1 MRKGSTI
8 VRVVCVYAPLTLP
21 RPVARIALL
30 LAAALAL
37 ALLVALDGPRVGAQ
51 GGCRT
56 TEDLGA
62 LSSYQTLT
70 RTALLNESSCKF
82 EGVQYYDQYFFTMP
96 GTGTVTVSV
105 SAPDIRAQIVFN
117 TESGELIAG
126 NRIGYNIRRTFPAGR
141 YRILIVST
149 WQRDAGVYTV
159 TIKTGEID
167 APPPPPEP
175 EQQELQPGA
184 EQTQSAATAP
194 GQIAVQVAPL
204 PSGDQRG
211 SYLVRFAFLTDAM
224 LSGAAS
230 KSAATDANQNLWPA
244 PRTISESTLRRR
256 AQTNNRRWMRS
267 GPVTLTVPL
276 SDGRSA
282 TLKGRVIARQVP
294 RSGESVRIQF
304 GFLPERALSSANG
317 DVQIAAR
324 AALIPDRYVLLES
337 KITQVVQRGSSRWFF
352 SSSVNAPLDAAP
364 PRQPITITPGAALS
378 LQRGQSSDPTAI
390 AAVSA
395 GAQWTA
401 TLSGLPLGLQ
411 YAPGPFPAGQ
421 GSITVFG
428 TVLPSA
434 EARPYTVNVS
444 VRDANGQTQ
453 TARVTLTVTDP
464 PEPKV
469 LSITWRGYLSPQLE
483 VGNQLG
489 ANPAQIVAPSP
500 PPSAARIT
508 YSSNT
513 PSVCAANPATGAINA
528 LSAGS
533 CQVTATASAPGYQS
547 GTARATVT
555 VTEPK
560 VISITWRGYPSPQ
573 LEVDNQLGANPA
585 QIVAPSPPPSA
596 ARITYSSNT
605 PSVCAANPANGAI
618 RALAAGSCQVT
629 ATATAPGYQ
638 SGTAR
643 ATVTVT
649 ERKVLSITWLGYLSP
664 QLEVDGNLSAVRPQ
678 IVAPSPPPPAVRIT
692 YSSGTPSVCAAD
704 PATGAINALSAGS
717 CQVTATASAPGYQ
730 SGTAEARVSV
740 VPRRKV
746 TPTILW
752 NGYGLSRATA
762 GQGPLQPQ
770 NPLGLAGRQPV
781 RLQYSYQAGP
791 ATVCYADSS
800 TGVLTLVG
808 AGQCSVTVSSSE
820 TDRYNPARA
829 TVRLTI
835 TPAPRNRPP
844 TANPAPPKTLY
855 LGCGN
860 RPPKPQSSIPLQP
873 LFSDPDGDD
882 LTYSV
887 VEHDSSIVTA
897 SVNDFLVSLRILVA
911 DGVDTQTVTI
921 VRFRATD
928 PGGLYGDNL
937 ITVTI
942 APCPEPGHT
951 VEGGDEGID
960 DGDDDDVGI
969 VDAPGGRGAYPPQ

>member
-37 ALLVALDGPRVGAQ
+37 ALLIALDGPRVGAQ

-126 NRIGYNIRRTFPAGR
+126 NRIGYNISRTFPAGR

-159 TIKTGEID
+159 TIKTGKVD

-230 KSAATDANQNLWPA
+230 KSAATEANQNLWPA

-282 TLKGRVIARQVP
+282 TLQGRVIARQTP
-294 RSGESVRIQF
+294 RSGESVRIEF

-324 AALIPDRYVLLES
+324 AALIPDQYVLLES

-378 LQRGQSSDPTAI
+378 LQRGQSSGTTAI

-401 TLSGLPLGLQ
+401 ALSGLPLGLQ
-411 YAPGPFPAGQ
+411 YQPGPFPAGQ

-428 TVLPSA
+428 AVLPSA
-434 EARPYTVNVS
+434 EARSYTVNVS
-444 VRDANGQTQ
+444 VRDVNGQTQ
-453 TARVTLTVTDP
+453 NARVTLTVTDP

-469 LSITWRGYLSPQLE
+469 LSITWHGYLSPQVE
-483 VGNQLG
+483 VGGNLS
-489 ANPAQIVAPSP
+489 AVPAQIVAPSP
-500 PPSAARIT
+500 PPPSARIT
-508 YSSNT
+508 YSSST
-513 PSVCAANPATGAINA
+513 PSVCAANPANGAINA

-560 VISITWRGYPSPQ
+560 VIRITWRGYPSPQ
-573 LEVDNQLGANPA
+573 LEVGGNLSAVPA
-585 QIVAPSPPPSA
+585 QIVAPPPPPPA
-596 ARITYSSNT
+596 ARITYSSST
-605 PSVCAANPANGAI
+605 PSVCAANPAN
-618 RALAAGSCQVT
+618 
-629 ATATAPGYQ
+629 
-638 SGTAR
+638 
-643 ATVTVT
+643 
-649 ERKVLSITWLGYLSP
+649 
-664 QLEVDGNLSAVRPQ
+664 
-678 IVAPSPPPPAVRIT
+678 
-692 YSSGTPSVCAAD
+692 
-704 PATGAINALSAGS
+704 GAINALSAGS

-730 SGTAEARVSV
+730 SGTANARVTV
-740 VPRRKV
+740 APRPKV

-752 NGYGLSRATA
+752 TGYDSSRAVA
-762 GQGPLQPQ
+762 GQGPLRPQ
-770 NPLGLAGRQPV
+770 NPQGIVDGRPV
-781 RLQYSYQAGP
+781 PLQYSYRAGS
-791 ATVCYADSS
+791 ANVCRADRS
-800 TGVLTLVG
+800 TGILTLVG
-808 AGQCSVTVSSSE
+808 AGQCNVIVSSSE
-820 TDRYNPARA
+820 TDRYNAASR
-829 TVRLTI
+829 TVTLTI
-835 TPAPRNRPP
+835 GPRNRPP
-844 TANPAPPKTLY
+844 TANTAAAAAAAETLDR
-855 LGCGN
+855 GCRG
-860 RPPKPQSSIPLQP
+860 RPPMYGPPIGLPP
-873 LFSDPDGDD
+873 LFSDPDGDN
-882 LTYSV
+882 LEYSV
-887 VEHDSSIVTA
+887 VSYDRSVLSMAEVSSFLNTLSTRA
-897 SVNDFLVSLRILVA
+897 VNGA
-911 DGVDTQTVTI
+911 EPQQTT
-921 VRFRATD
+921 VRVRATD
-928 PGGLYGDNL
+928 PGGLSADNQVTL
-937 ITVTI
+937 TI

-960 DGDDDDVGI
+960 DGDDDGIGI
-969 VDAPGGRGAYPPQ
+969 VDSPYDRGPYPP

>member
-62 LSSYQTLT
+62 LSSWQTLT

-126 NRIGYNIRRTFPAGR
+126 NRIGYNISRTFPAGR

-149 WQRDAGVYTV
+149 YQRDAGVYTV

-184 EQTQSAATAP
+184 QQTQSAATAP

-211 SYLVRFAFLTDAM
+211 SYLVRFAFLTDAI
-224 LSGAAS
+224 LRGAS
-230 KSAATDANQNLWPA
+230 SRSAATEANQNLWPH
-244 PRTISESTLRRR
+244 PRAISESTLRQR

-267 GPVTLTVPL
+267 GPVTLSVPL

-282 TLKGRVIARQVP
+282 TLKGYVIARQVP
-294 RSGESVRIQF
+294 RSGESVRIEF

-324 AALIPDRYVLLES
+324 AALIPDLYVLLES

-378 LQRGQSSDPTAI
+378 LQRGQTSAPTAI
-390 AAVSA
+390 ATVSA

-421 GSITVFG
+421 GPITVFG
-428 TVLPSA
+428 TILPSA

-444 VRDANGQTQ
+444 VRDVNGQTQ

-469 LSITWRGYLSPQLE
+469 LSITWRGYLSAQLE
-483 VGNQLG
+483 VGGNLS
-489 ANPAQIVAPSP
+489 AVRPQIVAPSP
-500 PPSAARIT
+500 PPSSARIT
-508 YSSNT
+508 YSSGT
-513 PSVCAANPATGAINA
+513 PSVCLVNTANGAIRA
-528 LSAGS
+528 LAAGS

-560 VISITWRGYPSPQ
+560 VLRITWRGYLSAQ
-573 LEVDNQLGANPA
+573 VEVDGNLSAVPA

-596 ARITYSSNT
+596 ARITYRSGT
-605 PSVCAANPANGAI
+605 PSVCAANPATGAI
-618 RALAAGSCQVT
+618 NALSAGFCQVT

-638 SGTAR
+638 SGTA
-643 ATVTVT
+643 
-649 ERKVLSITWLGYLSP
+649 
-664 QLEVDGNLSAVRPQ
+664 D
-678 IVAPSPPPPAVRIT
+678 
-692 YSSGTPSVCAAD
+692 
-704 PATGAINALSAGS
+704 
-717 CQVTATASAPGYQ
+717 
-730 SGTAEARVSV
+730 ARVSV
-740 VPRRKV
+740 VPREKV

-762 GQGPLQPQ
+762 GQGPLRPQ

-781 RLQYSYQAGP
+781 RLLYSYQAGP

-808 AGQCSVTVSSSE
+808 AGQCSATVSSAE

-829 TVRLTI
+829 TVSLTI

-844 TANPAPPKTLY
+844 TANEAPPKTLY

-860 RPPKPQSSIPLQP
+860 RPPEPQSSIPLQP

-887 VEHDSSIVTA
+887 VQYDSSIVTA
-897 SVNDFLVSLRILVA
+897 SVDTFFVSLRILVA
-911 DGVDTQTVTI
+911 DGVDEQTWTV

-951 VEGGDEGID
+951 VEGGDEGTD

-969 VDAPGGRGAYPPQ
+969 VDSPYDRGPYPP